1 MTVKMLY
8 TFRMELLFLSQTNP
22 LFPYALLSTAQSI
35 GGFFGVVLFFGLCF
49 FAVHIVRYFKLAWQE
64 KHPAPPEPEPK
75 EEEKSEE
82 KAPAPPQEPIY
93 YIVERKQRRSK
104 PKYSEPKEIRFK

>member
-1 MTVKMLY
+1 MTVKIRY
-8 TFRMELLFLSQTNP
+8 TFPMEI
-22 LFPYALLSTAQSI
+22 LLSSQVYSLLSVAQSV

-49 FAVHIVRYFKLAWQE
+49 FAIHIVRYFKLSLQE
-64 KHPAPPEPEPK
+64 KHPAPPPP
-75 EEEKSEE
+75 EEEKREE

-93 YIVERKQRRSK
+93 YIVERKQRRAK

>member
-1 MTVKMLY
+1 
-8 TFRMELLFLSQTNP
+8 MELLFFSQINTLS
-22 LFPYALLSTAQSI
+22 PYTLLSTAQSV

-49 FAVHIVRYFKLAWQE
+49 FAVHIVRYVKISWEE
-64 KHPAPPEPEPK
+64 KHPAPSEPEPK

-93 YIVERKQRRSK
+93 DIVERKQRRST
-104 PKYSEPKEIRFK
+104 PNYSEPTEIRFK

>member
-1 MTVKMLY
+1 MK
-8 TFRMELLFLSQTNP
+8 
-22 LFPYALLSTAQSI
+22 LLSTVWIQPHNLLSI
-35 GGFFGVVLFFGLCF
+35 ESVGGFFGIVLIFALCF
-49 FAVHIVRYFKLAWQE
+49 FAIHIVRYAKLTWQE
-64 KHPAPPEPEPK
+64 KHPSDSPPEEK